1 MIVFWLYLCF
11 TQRPNCFGIGVDFYK
26 PIVIFEG
33 LQLLI
38 IFLINNLNKS
48 TNHFV
53 YNVLEKSEHSLV
65 SFFKS
70 LRYNKDDF
78 FVVSDQ
84 QSKTLK

>member
-1 MIVFWLYLCF
+1 MIVFM
-11 TQRPNCFGIGVDFYK
+11 FYTASQL
-26 PIVIFEG
+26 FWDRG
-33 LQLLI
+33 WFLQTRCNFWGAAATDY
-38 IFLINNLNKS
+38 FLNQHLNKS

-53 YNVLEKSEHSLV
+53 FNVLEKSEHSLV

-84 QSKTLK
+84 QPKKL